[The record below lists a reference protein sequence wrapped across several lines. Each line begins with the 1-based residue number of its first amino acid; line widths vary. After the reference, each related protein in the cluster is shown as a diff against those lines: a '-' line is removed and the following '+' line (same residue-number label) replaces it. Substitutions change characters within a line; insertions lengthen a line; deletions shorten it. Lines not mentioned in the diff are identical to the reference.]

1 MNGHRDCRS
10 PRAVL
15 LAAPAD
21 RVAALG
27 PALRALGLRV
37 LEAPVVETA
46 PPEDEGALDAAL
58 GQVPYDWVIFTSARG
73 VEAVAQRCQA
83 LGLRPDAVAVRAAA
97 VGPATA
103 AAALRE
109 GFPASATPGE
119 FVTDA
124 IPEILGDIRGAR
136 VLLARADLATP
147 ALERALATRGAKVTR
162 VAAYRTLRSTT
173 PVAPTDAAAADGV
186 VFTSASAVRF
196 LAQALGDV
204 PMREL
209 TRRATAFCIGP
220 VTAAEATGAGFAS
233 VRVAEP
239 HTGEGLL
246 ALLRGEV
253 NSVA

>member
-1 MNGHRDCRS
+1 LTANRDSRS

-21 RVAALG
+21 RVAALA

-46 PPEDEGALDAAL
+46 PPEDAGALDAAL
-58 GQVPYDWVIFTSARG
+58 GQAPYDWVVFTSARG
-73 VEAVAQRCQA
+73 VEAVAKRCRA
-83 LGLRPDAVAVRAAA
+83 LGLRTAAVALRTAA

-103 AAALRE
+103 AAALSR
-109 GFPASATPGE
+109 GFPASATPRE

-124 IPEILGDIRGAR
+124 IPEVLGDIRGAR

-147 ALERALATRGAKVTR
+147 ALERALASRGAKVTR
-162 VAAYRTLRSTT
+162 VAAYRTLRSTA
-173 PVAPTDAAAADGV
+173 PVAPSDAAAADGV
-186 VFTSASAVRF
+186 LFTSASAVRF
-196 LAQALGDV
+196 LSQALGDL
-204 PMREL
+204 PMKEL

-220 VTAAEATGAGFAS
+220 VTGTEATGAGFAS

-246 ALLRGEV
+246 ALLRAEV
-253 NSVA
+253 NSLA

>member
-1 MNGHRDCRS
+1 MTGNRDSRS

-21 RVAALG
+21 RVAALA

-46 PPEDEGALDAAL
+46 PPEDAGALDAAL
-58 GQVPYDWVIFTSARG
+58 GQAPYDWVVFTSARG
-73 VEAVAQRCQA
+73 VEAVAKRCRA
-83 LGLRPDAVAVRAAA
+83 LGLRTAAVALRTAA

-103 AAALRE
+103 AAALSR
-109 GFPASATPGE
+109 GFPASATPRE

-124 IPEILGDIRGAR
+124 IPEVLGDIRGAR

-147 ALERALATRGAKVTR
+147 ALERALASRGAKVTR
-162 VAAYRTLRSTT
+162 VAAYRPLRSTA
-173 PVAPTDAAAADGV
+173 PVAPSDAAAADGV
-186 VFTSASAVRF
+186 LFTSASAVRF
-196 LAQALGDV
+196 LSQALGDL
-204 PMREL
+204 PMKEL

-220 VTAAEATGAGFAS
+220 VTGTEATGAGFAS

-246 ALLRGEV
+246 ALLRAEV
-253 NSVA
+253 NSLA

>member
-1 MNGHRDCRS
+1 MTGNRDSRS

-21 RVAALG
+21 RVAALA
-27 PALRALGLRV
+27 PVLRALGLRV

-46 PPEDEGALDAAL
+46 PPENEGALDAAL
-58 GQVPYDWVIFTSARG
+58 GQAPYDWVIFTSARG
-73 VEAVAQRCQA
+73 VEAVARRCRA
-83 LGLRPDAVAVRAAA
+83 LGLRPDDVARRAAA

-103 AAALRE
+103 AAALSE
-109 GFPASATPGE
+109 GFPASATPRE

-147 ALERALATRGAKVTR
+147 ALERALASRGATVTR
-162 VAAYRTLRSTT
+162 VAAYRTLRSTA
-173 PVAPTDAAAADGV
+173 PVVLADAAAADGV
-186 VFTSASAVRF
+186 LFTSASAVRF
-196 LAQALGDV
+196 LAQALGDL
-204 PMREL
+204 PMQEL
-209 TRRATAFCIGP
+209 TTRATAFCIGP
-220 VTAAEATGAGFAS
+220 VTAAEATGAGFAR

-246 ALLRGEV
+246 ALLRAEV
-253 NSVA
+253 NSIV

>member
-1 MNGHRDCRS
+1 MNGHRGSRS

-46 PPEDEGALDAAL
+46 PPEDQGALAAAL

-83 LGLRPDAVAVRAAA
+83 LGLRPDAVAARAAA

-147 ALERALATRGAKVTR
+147 ALERALESRGAQVTR
-162 VAAYRTLRSTT
+162 VEAYRTRRSAATI
-173 PVAPTDAAAADGV
+173 APEDAAGADGV
-186 VFTSASAVRF
+186 LFTSASAVRF
-196 LAQALGDV
+196 LAQALGTA
-204 PMREL
+204 PMKEL
-209 TRRATAFCIGP
+209 AGRATAFCIGP
-220 VTAAEATGAGFAS
+220 VTAAEARGAGFAS
-233 VRVAEP
+233 IRIAEP
-239 HTGEGLL
+239 HTGEGVL
-246 ALLRGEV
+246 ALLRLEV
-253 NSVA
+253 NSRG